1 MELEHNREIPSDLYK
16 ITGTPALI
24 AYWQYPCESHI
35 VSGSDGYHI
44 QLFRI
49 PHGKNGTVT
58 NKYPVLLWHGLANS
72 SELFV
77 AGTPECSL
85 AYVLADA
92 GFDVWLANTRG
103 SKYSYGHDDLDLSV
117 KKDRQRYWNYSID
130 EMALFD
136 VPAVVDFILE
146 MTGHCKISYIGF
158 SQGSAK
164 AFAALSLSE
173 ELNHKINRMIG
184 LAPAM
189 KPKKVKSE
197 AFNTVVDY
205 CGGNRFLFNL
215 LGKGCFMPIA
225 EYLPGISLSLNRF
238 LIKAVINNILKWKM
252 DKLGSIERQDLLY
265 KNLFSTTSVQ
275 NFVHWFQIMGNERFA
290 MYEEDDDVSTIPAVN
305 YPTKHITTQITLF
318 CGLEDNISDPE
329 YLKTKLPPHAEFN
342 YVPYEHLDFVF
353 AHNAKTLVWDSII
366 DILNQDAGVKS
377 KKMAV
382 GPEIVMSD
390 NDLDSE
396 LTLLDLKVNGN
407 VEEQEEIE
415 VEVVSKP
422 VSTRK
427 RKSKRRARK

>member
-1 MELEHNREIPSDLYK
+1 MELEHDREIPSDLYK

-238 LIKAVINNILKWKM
+238 LIKA
-252 DKLGSIERQDLLY
+252 
-265 KNLFSTTSVQ
+265 
-275 NFVHWFQIMGNERFA
+275 HWFQIMGNERFA
-290 MYEEDDDVSTIPAVN
+290 MYEEDDDVGTIPAVN

-377 KKMAV
+377 KEMAV

-427 RKSKRRARK
+427 RKSKRKARK